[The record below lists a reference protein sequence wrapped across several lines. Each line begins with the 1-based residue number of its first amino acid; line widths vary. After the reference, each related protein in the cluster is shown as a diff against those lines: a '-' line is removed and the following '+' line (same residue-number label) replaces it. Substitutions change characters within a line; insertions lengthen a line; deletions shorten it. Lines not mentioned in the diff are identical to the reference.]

1 VRDRRE
7 KAGVTKL
14 GDDDDASHARTLV
27 GLAVVAV
34 GACHVEGVRHLL
46 SRAVEVVLVGDLVS
60 V

>member
-1 VRDRRE
+1 MRDRRK

-34 GACHVEGVRHLL
+34 GACHVEGVRHL
-46 SRAVEVVLVGDLVS
+46 VGFRV
-60 V
+60 